1 MLSLEQQY
9 QHLREER
16 QRSRTLP
23 PVKLPDGRVMTAP
36 YAPMFYS
43 IKKMLAEFSW
53 WQEQNPNHPYNESY
67 LVERLGNLEASGIR
81 LGLIQGSLRE
91 VLEGK

>member
-1 MLSLEQQY
+1 MLSAEQQY

-23 PVKLPDGRVMTAP
+23 PVRLPNGQVMTSP
-36 YAPMFYS
+36 YAPMFYCL
-43 IKKMLAEFSW
+43 KRELALFSR
-53 WQEQNPNHPYNESY
+53 WQEQNPNHPHGESY
-67 LVERLGNLEASGIR
+67 LVELLEDLEASGIR

-91 VLEGK
+91 ALEGT